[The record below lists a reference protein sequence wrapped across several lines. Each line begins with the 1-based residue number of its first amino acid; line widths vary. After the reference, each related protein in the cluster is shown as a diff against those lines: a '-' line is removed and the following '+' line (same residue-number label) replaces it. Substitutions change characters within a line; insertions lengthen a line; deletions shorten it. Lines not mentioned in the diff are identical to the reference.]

1 VEADAKVDTKTD
13 TTTDA
18 HDAAEDGT
26 RGRRVV
32 VLGATG
38 AVGSRAVRTM
48 EAMPDVAGM
57 TLLGRRALEG
67 VTSSRVDQ
75 HSVDVFDPRS
85 YGGHLRGHDA
95 AICTFWAGQP
105 SKMRKD
111 EFVRIDKEAVLAF
124 ARACR
129 REGVRHFELLGSVGA
144 DPGSPSFYL
153 RTKGELEEGIRA
165 LGFERLSLFRPS
177 MILTPTNRYGFSQA
191 LTLAVWPRL
200 RPLLV
205 GSLRKYRGIEV
216 DRLGRAIAL
225 NLRGNTVGAE
235 VLHWDDI
242 EALAERAVAA

>member
-1 VEADAKVDTKTD
+1 MESEAKTDAKTE
-13 TTTDA
+13 A
-18 HDAAEDGT
+18 EEAAQEGA

-38 AVGSRAVRTM
+38 AVGSRAVLTM

-57 TLLGRRALEG
+57 TLLGRRPLED
-67 VTSSRVDQ
+67 VTSSRVAQ
-75 HSVDVFDPRS
+75 HTVDVFEPRS
-85 YGGHLRGHDA
+85 YVGHLGGHDA
-95 AICTFWAGQP
+95 AICTFGVGQP

-111 EFVRIDKEAVLAF
+111 EFVRVDKDAVLAF

-129 REGVRHFELLGSVGA
+129 QAGVRHFELLGSVGA

-153 RTKGELEEGIRA
+153 RTKGELEQGIRA

-191 LTLAVWPRL
+191 LTLAIWPLL

-205 GSLRKYRGIEV
+205 GSLRKYRGVEV
-216 DRLGRAIAL
+216 ERLGKAIAL
-225 NLRGNTVGAE
+225 NLRGDTLGAE
-235 VLHWDDI
+235 ILHWDQI
-242 EALAERAVAA
+242 EALAERPVAD